1 MPWDALHS
9 PETKYGNTALHI
21 AAREGN
27 KEISEAIVNKNP
39 NATQIR
45 NKQDEVP
52 LATATL
58 SVSCGQKDIIEY
70 LCNVTTDEEPSP
82 FSGPD
87 GASLLCDVIK
97 ANFYG
102 IALFLF
108 KRYPEVILNKSK
120 NLNMWPLEAI
130 ANTPFAFR
138 SGNKLKFWQN
148 SIYPCMSTGSR
159 CRTMGDIENPSECPR
174 VDRGFFA
181 MFITNILNH
190 LIPRVPCIKE
200 LYTQKL
206 VHEEAATL
214 VEYMIAQLSKLTS
227 EAQALSFF
235 QNSCALK
242 TAIKNG
248 TTEIVEEC
256 LKIFPDLMWI
266 EMNKQ
271 TLIQIAIEERNEKV
285 LNLICETS
293 DEDDKN
299 ELLSRRDTN
308 GNGVLHFAAKLAP
321 STHLNLVSGAALQM
335 QREMQFFKGMEKMVG
350 RTKRLVR
357 NNDGNTAQFI
367 FTKEHHR
374 LRKDGEEWMKGTS
387 SQCMVVA
394 ALIATVVFAAAFT
407 VPGGNFSDGDDSKKG
422 IPMIFLH
429 KTSFMVFAI
438 ADALALFSSVTS
450 ILMFL
455 AILTSRYG
463 EDDFLSSLPTK
474 LIIGLGTLFFSIAAT
489 MVAFGATLSIFLG
502 HKFAWIL
509 IPITLF
515 GCVPVTLFALLQSP
529 LLVEMV
535 RSTYWPSTFRA

>member
-1 MPWDALHS
+1 MPWDALQS

-27 KEISEAIVNKNP
+27 KKIAEAIVNKNP
-39 NATQIR
+39 YATQIR

-58 SVSCGQKDIIEY
+58 SVSCGQKDIIKY

-108 KRYPEVILNKSK
+108 KRHPEVILKKSK
-120 NLNMWPLEAI
+120 NLIMWPLEAI

-138 SGNKLKFWQN
+138 SGSNLKIWQN
-148 SIYPCMSTGSR
+148 SIYPYMSTGSR
-159 CRTMGDIENPSECPR
+159 CRTMGDIENQSKCPR
-174 VDRGFFA
+174 VDRGIFA
-181 MFITNILNH
+181 MFLTNILNH

-214 VEYMIAQLSKLTS
+214 VEDMIAQLNELTS

-271 TLIQIAIEERNEKV
+271 SLIQIAIEERNNKV
-285 LNLICETS
+285 LKLICETS

-321 STHLNLVSGAALQM
+321 SNQLNLVSGAALQM
-335 QREMQFFKGMEKMVG
+335 QREMQFFKGVEKMVG
-350 RTKRLVR
+350 RNRRLVR
-357 NNDGNTAQFI
+357 NIDGNTAQFL
-367 FTKEHHR
+367 FTQEHDK

-407 VPGGNFSDGDDSKKG
+407 VPGGNFSDGNDKKG
-422 IPMIFLH
+422 IPIFLH

-455 AILTSRYG
+455 AILTSRYA
-463 EDDFLSSLPTK
+463 EEDFLTSLPTK

-489 MVAFGATLSIFLG
+489 MVAFGATLSIVLG

-515 GCVPVTLFALLQSP
+515 GCLPVTLFALLQSP

-535 RSTYWPSTFRA
+535 RSTYWPSTFRT